1 MLLDENLPRKLVG
14 RLARGVE
21 ATTIARAGWRGKKN
35 GELLRLAEKEF
46 DAFVTTDKGIPHQQN
61 VSGLDLAVV
70 VLRARS
76 NALED
81 LEPLIDDLGAALV
94 AATPGTVV
102 RVPPEG

>member
-14 RLARGVE
+14 GLAGGVE
-21 ATTIARAGWRGKKN
+21 ATTIAKAGWRGKKN

-81 LEPLIDDLGAALV
+81 LEPLMDDLRAALV
-94 AATPGTVV
+94 DATPGTVV
-102 RVPPEG
+102 RVPPEA